1 MVGRLCGAV
10 ARAGGAPVRAGRR
23 EVLRLA
29 PLHALPLLL
38 GVELPVLADVVPQ
51 VSVQVVRVVL
61 HEGDLLQVARDI
73 LPVLFANAI

>member
-1 MVGRLCGAV
+1 MH
-10 ARAGGAPVRAGRR
+10 
-23 EVLRLA
+23 
-29 PLHALPLLL
+29 LHLL

>member
-1 MVGRLCGAV
+1 MN
-10 ARAGGAPVRAGRR
+10 
-23 EVLRLA
+23 EVIFFTAHDISRNFKIFNASTDMHMHLLR
-29 PLHALPLLL
+29 
-38 GVELPVLADVVPQ
+38 VELPVLADVVPQ

>member
-1 MVGRLCGAV
+1 MQQTITSAQSQSNQASTDMHMHL
-10 ARAGGAPVRAGRR
+10 
-23 EVLRLA
+23 LR
-29 PLHALPLLL
+29 
-38 GVELPVLADVVPQ
+38 VELPVLADVVPQ